1 MKQILLLIAIHLL
14 IFHQY
19 KKDKKEQELFKSTKS
34 AVAINKEQ
42 KNNLSI
48 LLQDLRVNRQDSF
61 LYVIGPTR
69 YNFTDYSFLSKKPV
83 INLTGQFKR
92 KTQGRDRPIIVLSE
106 WL

>member
-19 KKDKKEQELFKSTKS
+19 KKDKKEQKFFKSTKS

-48 LLQDLRVNRQDSF
+48 LLQDLKVNKQDSF
-61 LYVIGPTR
+61 LYVTGPTM
-69 YNFTDYSFLSKKPV
+69 YNFTDYSFLFKK
-83 INLTGQFKR
+83 TGNKFNGSVQK
-92 KTQGRDRPIIVLSE
+92 KNSGQGQTNYSPF
-106 WL
+106 

>member
-19 KKDKKEQELFKSTKS
+19 KKDKKEQKFFKSTKS

-48 LLQDLRVNRQDSF
+48 LLQDLQVKQDSF
-61 LYVIGPTR
+61 LYVTGPTR
-69 YNFTDYSFLSKKPV
+69 YNFTDYSFLFKKTGNKFNGSV
-83 INLTGQFKR
+83 QKKNTGQG
-92 KTQGRDRPIIVLSE
+92 QIYYRPF
-106 WL
+106 

>member
-19 KKDKKEQELFKSTKS
+19 KKDKKEQKFFKSTKS

-48 LLQDLRVNRQDSF
+48 LLQDLQVKQDSF
-61 LYVIGPTR
+61 LYVTGPTR
-69 YNFTDYSFLSKKPV
+69 YNFTDYSFLFKK
-83 INLTGQFKR
+83 TGNKFNGSVQKKNTR
-92 KTQGRDRPIIVLSE
+92 QGQIYYRPF
-106 WL
+106 